1 MLYAL
6 TRHHERGDTPVR
18 TREVVETY
26 RTVAHSEV
34 VSPVPERLVR
44 DYLGELAQLGVTES
58 TEHNRGKDGEKYNE
72 HQLAQSVS
80 AVESGIATLLESA

>member
-6 TRHHERGDTPVR
+6 TRLHERGETPVR

-26 RTVAHSEV
+26 RTMAHSEG
-34 VSPVPERLVR
+34 VSPVSERSVC
-44 DYLGELAQLGVTES
+44 DYLGELAQLEITKS

-80 AVESGIATLLESA
+80 AVESGLATLLESA